1 MLSISAIGHYMWM
14 AVLAAEAHEAAE
26 QGLFSGT
33 FADALWTV
41 VTFVVLLL
49 ALSRL
54 AWKPMLER
62 LKARELHI
70 QQQIEA
76 ANDARQKAIDLLDEY
91 KQQRTEILK
100 MAADEGRQR
109 QEELLERANREI
121 HAIKQEAQ
129 QDIQYARTRALEQLW
144 DEAGA
149 MILTLSKEVLGREVS
164 QEDNK
169 HLIRDAI
176 EQFRQ
181 HSANAAQE
189 QTDAGESS

>member
-1 MLSISAIGHYMWM
+1 MLSISAIGHYTWM
-14 AVLAAEAHEAAE
+14 AVLAAEAQEAAE

-41 VTFVVLLL
+41 VTFVALLL

-76 ANDARQKAIDLLDEY
+76 ANDARQKALDILDEY

-100 MAADEGRQR
+100 LAADEGRQR

-129 QDIQYARTRALEQLW
+129 QDIQYARTKALEQLW

-164 QEDNK
+164 PEDNK

-176 EQFRQ
+176 EQIRQ
-181 HSANAAQE
+181 HSANSAQE

>member
-1 MLSISAIGHYMWM
+1 MLSISVIGHYTWM
-14 AVLAAEAHEAAE
+14 AVLAVEAQEAPG

-41 VTFVVLLL
+41 VTFVALLL

-76 ANDARQKAIDLLDEY
+76 ANDARQKALDLLDEY

-100 MAADEGRQR
+100 LAADEGRQR

-129 QDIQYARTRALEQLW
+129 QDIQYARTKALEQLW
-144 DEAGA
+144 NEAGA

-164 QEDNK
+164 PEDNK
-169 HLIRDAI
+169 HLIRDAV

-181 HSANAAQE
+181 HSANSAQE
-189 QTDAGESS
+189 QTDAGESP